1 MKIIPV
7 GDLMIDGKEVNFQV
21 RITDS
26 FFDGVNENYQA
37 KIVGGGKG
45 GFFLELSSPPLPLQN
60 FQYFAFVFNDLI
72 EELEIDHTGGNFEYF
87 TKAQII
93 EPMNEIA
100 KSFFTE
106 PNEIGLPN

>member
-7 GDLMIDGKEVNFQV
+7 GDLMIDDKKVSYEV
-21 RITDS
+21 RITDT

-60 FQYFAFVFNDLI
+60 FQYFAFVFD
-72 EELEIDHTGGNFEYF
+72 EYEGDFELAHTGGNFDYF
-87 TKAQII
+87 VSRAQLVDAMEEFVKILLSD
-93 EPMNEIA
+93 PDC
-100 KSFFTE
+100 
-106 PNEIGLPN
+106 